1 MVCKDYL
8 LLNVSN
14 REFIPMFPLFSLVCL
29 LF

>member
-14 REFIPMFPLFSLVCL
+14 REFIPTFPLFL
-29 LF
+29 LLCYLF